1 MKTKAIKNSKEI
13 KKAKTEEQIIQDFF
27 ASIRQ
32 AFRGNIY
39 KY

>member
-1 MKTKAIKNSKEI
+1 MKTKVKKIKSQKSD
-13 KKAKTEEQIIQDFF
+13 EQLIQDFF

-39 KY
+39 KN